1 MLLEFSC
8 KNHKSIKNEVLFSLL
23 ASKDTFNDE
32 YLYDCDKNTKDEV
45 FAINQLLV
53 GIDSYKLKSLLYDE
67 LYDES
72 DFVFFAVDFV
82 DEQEELEV
90 LLDSLNPTLILKV
103 LSILKEKGK
112 LTSEHKTSALN
123 TINADEIKQYIDAL

>member
-1 MLLEFSC
+1 MYLNNLSSASAVLLR
-8 KNHKSIKNEVLFSLL
+8 L
-23 ASKDTFNDE
+23 AQEKIAELTGNDE

-53 GIDSYKLKSLLYDE
+53 GIDSYKLKNLLYDE

-82 DEQEELEV
+82 DEQEELEA
-90 LLDSLNPTLILKV
+90 LLDSSNPTLILKV